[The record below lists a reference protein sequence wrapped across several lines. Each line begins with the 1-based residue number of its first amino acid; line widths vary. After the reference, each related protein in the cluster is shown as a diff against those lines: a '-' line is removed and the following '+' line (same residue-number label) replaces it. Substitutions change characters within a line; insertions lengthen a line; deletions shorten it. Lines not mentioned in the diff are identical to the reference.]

1 MVKGNKIKLLV
12 KQYVVKSYNIQFK
25 VINISIAITT
35 YSSNYYYCLRLKE
48 NDNHKSY
55 KLFRDMRYCQHEKW
69 T

>member
-35 YSSNYYYCLRLKE
+35 LRIIIIV
-48 NDNHKSY
+48 
-55 KLFRDMRYCQHEKW
+55 CV
-69 T
+69 